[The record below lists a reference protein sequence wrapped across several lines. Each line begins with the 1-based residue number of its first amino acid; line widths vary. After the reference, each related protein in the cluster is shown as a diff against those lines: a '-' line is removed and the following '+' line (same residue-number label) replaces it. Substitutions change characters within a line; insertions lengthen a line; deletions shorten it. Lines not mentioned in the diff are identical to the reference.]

1 MIIFTASNATELAVI
16 VQQPSGFTVGELPDS
31 PRFFLPIGTYP
42 TGFVLD
48 LSRTGQYTDSKREKT
63 RNEEA
68 FLWSMASDGNVVD
81 WRIIHW
87 GYPEYRGMIK
97 PDAKDFTPIKEEIS
111 TVPISARN
119 TSSSL
124 STGSKPEIKAEVKP
138 EVKSEVKPAAVIPI
152 ASTAGDAEAVKL
164 IDEQVRSVTK
174 KVRTSEPELA
184 NEVTVSQLK
193 LKLRDF
199 SKLMADTKTGS
210 FSTLDKNGE
219 ELSSTLQSVSAVSKQ
234 TQVQHRICNDI
245 TVAITERNVRSKL
258 FSYI

>member
-42 TGFVLD
+42 TGFALD

-97 PDAKDFTPIKEEIS
+97 PDAKDFTPIKEGTS
-111 TVPISARN
+111 TVPISARS

-124 STGSKPEIKAEVKP
+124 LTGSKPELKAEVRP
-138 EVKSEVKPAAVIPI
+138 EVKPAAVIPI
-152 ASTAGDAEAVKL
+152 ATTAGDAEALKL

-199 SKLMADTKTGS
+199 AKLTADTKSGS

-234 TQVQHRICNDI
+234 TQVQHRIYNDI